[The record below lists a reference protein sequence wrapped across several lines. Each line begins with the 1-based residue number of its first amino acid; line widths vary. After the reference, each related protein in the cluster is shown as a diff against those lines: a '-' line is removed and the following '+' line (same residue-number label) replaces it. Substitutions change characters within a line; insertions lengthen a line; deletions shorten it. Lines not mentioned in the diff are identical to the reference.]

1 MMQVPLGQNLKKYC
15 HIESQHP
22 RICLLV
28 KFSKKAKMPIF
39 GTKNALFGYLWAKF
53 EINPFEFFKPT
64 LNRKILGKK
73 VPYFGI
79 FNQKCPFWVFW
90 DLNLKELS
98 SYFIL
103 EFVLLQ
109 SLVQKLKSLKMRS
122 KMDDTG
128 IFISEFEKNI
138 VIIKIS
144 SLEFV

>member
-1 MMQVPLGQNLKKYC
+1 MMQVSLGQNLKKYC

-22 RICLLV
+22 WICLLV

-39 GTKNALFGYLWAKF
+39 GTKNAFFGYLWAKF
-53 EINPFEFFKPT
+53 EINPLEFFKPT

-73 VPYFGI
+73 CLILVFLTKNAPFGFFETWI
-79 FNQKCPFWVFW
+79 W
-90 DLNLKELS
+90 KELS
-98 SYFIL
+98 WYFIL

-128 IFISEFEKNI
+128 IFISEFEKI
-138 VIIKIS
+138 LS
-144 SLEFV
+144 